1 MIMGSVKFAA
11 WSHQPVHAFHSV
23 YLVYFI
29 LNWCS
34 FAAIVIVTSICILV
48 ERHQRHRSLALL
60 SDPSASSS
68 SSPSCCC
75 SSCCDCCCPCCPC
88 CPCCG
93 SSGSSGDVAGSPQR
107 ECCGRCHRCC
117 LGRELDTQ
125 RQRINNSC
133 CCDGCCPCCIDC
145 CIDCCGEQA
154 VALPE
159 NLADSDVVLV
169 APNHRVIYAP
179 DPDAPVT
186 LSNDQPVP
194 IAELAGVG
202 SADRHFVYQQDQRI

>member
-68 SSPSCCC
+68 SPSSSSCCC

-88 CPCCG
+88 CPCC
-93 SSGSSGDVAGSPQR
+93 GSSGDVAGSPQR